1 MRTKR
6 ITLSFYWSDELGQL
20 IKDRAPEFFTGSL
33 VGDEAIAIQNAVNQ
47 GIDAHLEACYVPD
60 RGDSYD
66 ADDRTFVATYDTPNW
81 KKGQTVTHTRALA
94 IKVSRESL
102 PVLVRR
108 LMESEDEAAQ
118 SLAGSICDGLN
129 IELV

>member
-6 ITLSFYWSDELGQL
+6 ITLSFYWSVVLGQL
-20 IKDRAPEFFTGSL
+20 IKDRAPEFFTGSI
-33 VGDEAIAIQNAVNQ
+33 VGEQIEAVRAAVNQ
-47 GIDAHLEACYVPD
+47 GIDAYLQACYVPD
-60 RGDSYD
+60 RGDVYD
-66 ADDRTFVATYDTPNW
+66 ANDRYIVAQENTKFW
-81 KKGQTVTHTRALA
+81 KKGDKVVHTHALN
-94 IKVSRESL
+94 IRVSRESL

-118 SLAGSICDGLN
+118 SLASDICDSLN